1 MPKQFKRRGQHRGK
15 RRQGVGTD
23 GPKRSFHG
31 SALTRLYLIVVLAI
45 AGLVAIPILV
55 VLGHLFGTSG
65 DQWQHLVQTVLP
77 GYLLNSLGLMLGVGA
92 TTLVVGVGTAWLAT
106 LCRFPGQKWFEWGLL
121 LPLAMPAYVLAY
133 TYTDFLDVAGPVQ
146 TALRATLGWDVQ
158 QYWFPNIRSLGGAI
172 AMLSL
177 ALYPY
182 IYMLAKAAFLQ
193 QAQNTMEASRVLGSS
208 PWRSFS
214 VIALP
219 LARPSIV
226 AGLSLVLME
235 ALSDFGTVQYFGVDT
250 FTTGIYRTWS
260 GMGDLATSTQLAA
273 VLLIGILWLLL
284 LEQWSRGQARY
295 YQGGSRQRSSFR
307 FALKGWSAVFA
318 SLFCFLP
325 LGLGFILPCVLLG
338 GMAIGDLGQT
348 FNPEFSEFAAH
359 SLALASFSSVLIVGL
374 AIALAYGVRLYPT
387 PLFRSATRVA
397 AMGYAIPGSVIAVGI
412 SIPLGWAAFALN
424 STTQKVFGIQPGWVF
439 SGTVGALVFAY
450 VVRFLAISFGT
461 VEASLSQ
468 IKPNLDD
475 AARSLGYSPTATLAN
490 VHVPL
495 MRRGLLTAAVLA
507 FVDVMKEL
515 PATLMIRPFNFD
527 TLSVRV
533 YRLASDERLA
543 EASGPAL
550 MIVAVGLIPVLLLS
564 LKIAHERS
572 DRVISTPLDPQF

>member
-1 MPKQFKRRGQHRGK
+1 MMPKQLRRRS
-15 RRQGVGTD
+15 RVGVGTLIS
-23 GPKRSFHG
+23 KRLSKRPVG
-31 SALTRLYLIVVLAI
+31 SSVFTRLYLITVLGI
-45 AGLVAIPILV
+45 AGLVAIPVLV

-65 DQWQHLVQTVLP
+65 AKWEHLTQTVLP
-77 GYLLNSLGLMLGVGA
+77 GYLLNSLGLMLGVGL
-92 TTLVVGVGTAWLAT
+92 TTSVLGVGTAWLAT
-106 LCRFPGQKWFEWGLL
+106 LCRFPGQKWFEWALL

-146 TALRATLGWDVQ
+146 TELRSVLGLEVQ
-158 QYWFPNIRSLGGAI
+158 QYWFPTIRSLGGAI

-193 QAQNTMEASRVLGSS
+193 QAQNTLEASRVLGSP
-208 PWRSFS
+208 PWRSFGA
-214 VIALP
+214 IALP

-235 ALSDFGTVQYFGVDT
+235 TLSDFGTVQYFGVDT
-250 FTTGIYRTWS
+250 FTTGIYRTWA

-273 VLLIGILWLLL
+273 VLLIGILGLLL
-284 LEQWSRGQARY
+284 LEQWSRGQAKY
-295 YQGGSRQRSSFR
+295 YQAGSRQRSSFR
-307 FALKGWSAVFA
+307 FVLRGWRAFLA
-318 SLFCFLP
+318 SLLCFLP
-325 LGLGFILPCVLLG
+325 LCLGFILPCILLG
-338 GMAIGDLGQT
+338 VMAINYFGQT
-348 FNPEFSEFAAH
+348 FNPEFGEFAAH
-359 SLALASFSSVLIVGL
+359 SLMLASTSALLIVGL
-374 AIALAYGVRLYPT
+374 AIALAYGVRLHPT
-387 PLFRSATRVA
+387 ATFQAATRIA

-412 SIPLGWAAFALN
+412 SIPLGWAAYALN
-424 STTQKVFGIQPGWVF
+424 NTLHQFFGIQPGWVL

-450 VVRFLAISFGT
+450 VVRFLAISFST
-461 VEASLSQ
+461 VEASLAQ

-475 AARSLGYSPTATLAN
+475 AARSLGYSPTATLTH

-495 MRRGLLTAAVLA
+495 MSRGLLTAVVLA

-572 DRVISTPLDPQF
+572 DRSTSTPLDPQF